1 MSAHKVLKPFF
12 GDAFF
17 EKEEPW
23 INEMATKGANLV
35 KPGTLFATF
44 EDGEPGEWVYCIH
57 VLANGARTRKG
68 EEYLG
73 FLRSTGLEV
82 VWASGQVA
90 YLRQPAAA
98 GAIELM
104 SDRSS
109 QVSYLRRLMSWWA
122 GEIAVVIST
131 LVITIPLLLPAG
143 QVTEKPVL
151 DVLFLSALVA
161 AAVGVG
167 LVNAFRLAR
176 LASRVRAL
184 ERERVLLE

>member
-1 MSAHKVLKPFF
+1 MSARKVLKPFF

-17 EKEEPW
+17 AKEEPW
-23 INEMATKGANLV
+23 INEMAAKGANLV

-44 EDGEPGEWVYCIH
+44 EDGQPGEWVYCIH
-57 VLANGARTRKG
+57 VLADGAKTRKG
-68 EEYLG
+68 REYLD

-82 VWASGQVA
+82 VWAGGQVA
-90 YLRQPAAA
+90 YLRRPAEA

-104 SDRSS
+104 SDRNS
-109 QVSYLRRLMSWWA
+109 QVSYLRRLISWWA
-122 GEIAVVIST
+122 GEIAVVLST
-131 LVITIPLLLPAG
+131 LVITIPSLLPAG

-161 AAVGVG
+161 AALGVGV
-167 LVNAFRLAR
+167 VNAFRLAR

-184 ERERVLLE
+184 ERERAVQE